1 MLSLNGSAIAA
12 VILYNIN
19 IIKSFIKELP
29 NIEKTNKIITNP
41 AISFIKSTLFTNRPK
56 KLFTALPTIGIE
68 DGDIAL
74 TAFINKLSV
83 L

>member
-1 MLSLNGSAIAA
+1 MFSLNGSAIAA

-19 IIKSFIKELP
+19 IINSFSKELP
-29 NIEKTNKIITNP
+29 NNEKINKIITSP
-41 AISFIKSTLFTNRPK
+41 ATSFIKSTLLINRPK
-56 KLFTALPTIGIE
+56 KLLTALPTIGIE

-74 TAFINKLSV
+74 TALINKLSV